1 MSRILKQGNLSD
13 FIIYLNNQIG
23 QPYVWGGQHTRL
35 TPENYVA
42 VITKKESNATNR
54 ANAIKFCKD
63 KFDAGSTVLYAYDCS
78 GLGVYW
84 LCDKEHI
91 ISTDTTANGLMLLCE
106 DADEPHTGYWTFR
119 VDSETGRATH
129 IGFMVSDDMVVH
141 AKGRA
146 YGVVREHFKPNG
158 RKYWNKLKQRLKA
171 EGNESVT
178 NCHQLKLLASDG
190 KKYKTDV
197 ADLEQLF
204 RLIQSVPSKKV
215 EPVKQWLAQLGS
227 QRIDQMIDPELTFQ
241 MAIED
246 YRRQGYSDK
255 WINERMRS
263 IEMRKELT
271 DEWKRSGI
279 TEQRD
284 FAILTNVLT
293 QAWSGMNTRQYKSYK
308 GLTKEKLRDNMT
320 NVELALNTLAEVATT
335 EYSRQSNPTTMEE
348 SKRIARE
355 GGEVARDARKTIEK
369 RLGRTVISSEKASDY
384 LRPIENTES
393 EELPL
398 E

>member
-1 MSRILKQGNLSD
+1 MKYKIL
-13 FIIYLNNQIG
+13 
-23 QPYVWGGQHTRL
+23 
-35 TPENYVA
+35 ENPNYEETYEL
-42 VITKKESNATNR
+42 IEEGLRKKAT
-54 ANAIKFCKD
+54 I
-63 KFDAGSTVLYAYDCS
+63 
-78 GLGVYW
+78 
-84 LCDKEHI
+84 
-91 ISTDTTANGLMLLCE
+91 LLFACC
-106 DADEPHTGYWTFR
+106 R
-119 VDSETGRATH
+119 VSYEGRALSELNWGER
-129 IGFMVSDDMVVH
+129 IIMI
-141 AKGRA
+141 
-146 YGVVREHFKPNG
+146 KPDG
-158 RKYWNKLKQRLKA
+158 AFLI
-171 EGNESVT
+171 
-178 NCHQLKLLASDG
+178 HQ
-190 KKYKTDV
+190 
-197 ADLEQLF
+197 E
-204 RLIQSVPSKKV
+204 KKV

-241 MAIED
+241 MAVED

-293 QAWSGMNTRQYKSYK
+293 QAWSGMTTRQYKSYK
-308 GLTKEKLRDNMT
+308 GLTKENLRDNMT

-393 EELPL
+393 ES
-398 E
+398 